1 MHIPAPNPKAPNP
14 PKATKAAKDPK
25 VPTTSK
31 THHAPVTPGSTQSS
45 SPDAE
50 VPRLAVGNYA
60 VATIRTRPWLAT
72 PITTAGSGSGKA
84 RRSKNQPA
92 ILNPI
97 FEQCTQHITDPFW
110 ISIFNQAAIG
120 KFPRGFLFKDN
131 SLTYKRGTK
140 ISRIDLSTDPVTAA
154 TELMTFFGRMA
165 GIMSTADQARSR
177 QELEDR
183 LTEGVSLHTCTW
195 ADIKKKKVREML
207 IGSFVEDLVKQY
219 ELVDRERI
227 QLRSMIN
234 LGFILG
240 HFSSTNVQFSQGRI
254 HGIAGLDFDATTR
267 KFSINSSCQ
276 PRHSKSSKSRQSR
289 SVKIV
294 DAETES
300 VSSSGLVSF
309 MVLWIKFLESLEK
322 RAHGKAGPLDLPPTP
337 MTPHSLTSADIT
349 TDITTDVVTDV
360 LTDVIESS

>member
-1 MHIPAPNPKAPNP
+1 MHIPASNQPRAPRPSRVTKAP
-14 PKATKAAKDPK
+14 TKAPQ
-25 VPTTSK
+25 P
-31 THHAPVTPGSTQSS
+31 PVSTQGSS
-45 SPDAE
+45 LDPNTE
-50 VPRLAVGNYA
+50 VPRMAVGNYA

-72 PITTAGSGSGKA
+72 PITTAGSGKA
-84 RRSKNQPA
+84 RRSKNQPI
-92 ILNPI
+92 ILHPI
-97 FEQCTQHITDPFW
+97 FEQCTRHITDPFW

-165 GIMSTADQARSR
+165 GIMSTADQDRSR

-183 LTEGVSLHTCTW
+183 LTESVSLHTCTW

-207 IGSFVEDLVKQY
+207 IGTFVEDLVKQY

-267 KFSINSSCQ
+267 KFSINSTCQ
-276 PRHSKSSKSRQSR
+276 PRHTKSSKSRQSR

-294 DAETES
+294 DTETES
-300 VSSSGLVSF
+300 TSSPGLVSF
-309 MVLWIKFLESLEK
+309 MALWIKFLESLEK
-322 RAHGKAGPLDLPPTP
+322 RANSRAGVGPGSGSGASPLDLPPTP

-349 TDITTDVVTDV
+349 TDINTDVTTDVM
-360 LTDVIESS
+360 TDVIES